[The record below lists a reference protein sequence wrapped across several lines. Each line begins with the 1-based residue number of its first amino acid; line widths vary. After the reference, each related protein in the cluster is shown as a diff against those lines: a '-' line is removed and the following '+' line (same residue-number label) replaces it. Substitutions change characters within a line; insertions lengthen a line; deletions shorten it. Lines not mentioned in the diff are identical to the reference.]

1 MPRVFS
7 YGSLQQPQVQVATFG
22 RVLEGS
28 LDHLAG
34 FERINLQRGDK
45 QLASLVRSGSPQS
58 QIHGMVFEISEAELA
73 IADAYEAT
81 DAYSRIPVV
90 LGSDM
95 QAWVYI
101 DAAGSPGAR

>member
-28 LDHLAG
+28 SDHLAG
-34 FERINLQRGDK
+34 FERISLRRGDK
-45 QLASLVRSGSPQS
+45 QLASLVRSGNAQS
-58 QIHGMVFEISEAELA
+58 QVDGMVFEISESDLA
-73 IADAYEAT
+73 IADVYEAT

-90 LGSDM
+90 LGSGM

-101 DAAGSPGAR
+101 DTVRSRGAK